1 MKEDEDIY
9 LVEAECKTH
18 PWMTQVVI
26 VMFGALSCRIM
37 AQKPTVVQASR
48 LHKCLKFL
56 CWKLF
61 SAYYASVLNSNKT
74 HTTSQQ
80 RKPSST

>member
-37 AQKPTVVQASR
+37 A
-48 LHKCLKFL
+48 
-56 CWKLF
+56 
-61 SAYYASVLNSNKT
+61 
-74 HTTSQQ
+74 
-80 RKPSST
+80 